1 MRFEEVSARRPQR
14 TCTMEAAAALVG
26 STERT
31 VRRWSGRDASEGAG
45 GCRLG
50 GSAARRPA
58 RGRGMRRAAG
68 SRGMRRGLPA
78 GSSPTSTSRG
88 TPSMAAP
95 HFSRWTTKTLQ
106 AAGQVT
112 RATRRGAPRKKR
124 PRKPLPGMRLHQDGS
139 THEWVPGCQWD
150 LSVTLDEAH
159 RELFRRLGGGR
170 RPAEPSSGRAGG
182 PRDPGAL
189 PFPLHRPGL
198 ARLVDGG
205 GDRRHEPSDA
215 GTPRLAARG
224 GRVVRRIRRRRGA
237 GRRAPSGPCR
247 TGCPKSGRGPGSRR
261 GRRPTR
267 LCPRGFSR
275 PSFRGSARTSP
286 RSCVCTRNGAWPR
299 ITPCGIRARVCRSP
313 RTPIGS
319 IREGHGAGARISGWN
334 LGRVPWPSVSGA
346 LPRGWLAHRDWTSP
360 TKSHWPDPRIGRP
373 ADRPS

>member
-1 MRFEEVSARRPQR
+1 MPSRGPEVQARRLGRASAR
-14 TCTMEAAAALVG
+14 
-26 STERT
+26 
-31 VRRWSGRDASEGAG
+31 AG
-45 GCRLG
+45 PGDE
-50 GSAARRPA
+50 ARRMVT
-58 RGRGMRRAAG
+58 RDETR
-68 SRGMRRGLPA
+68 
-78 GSSPTSTSRG
+78 STGWTVTHVHEPWHTEHGG
-88 TPSMAAP
+88 TPLLSLDHEDAP
-95 HFSRWTTKTLQ
+95 GGE
-106 AAGQVT
+106 AG
-112 RATRRGAPRKKR
+112 RRGAPRKKR